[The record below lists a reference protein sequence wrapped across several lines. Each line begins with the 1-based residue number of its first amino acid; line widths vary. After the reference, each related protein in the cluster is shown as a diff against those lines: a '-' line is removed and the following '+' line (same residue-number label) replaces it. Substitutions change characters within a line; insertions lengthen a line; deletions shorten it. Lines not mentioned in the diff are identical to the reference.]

1 MPVMLYFSV
10 SDEDRVDDNVAS
22 TELLMR
28 SVHELAW
35 VARRREAKVDVAP
48 ENLSKE
54 ERRSH

>member
-10 SDEDRVDDNVAS
+10 SDEDRVDDNVAN

-35 VARRREAKVDVAP
+35 VARRRGAKVDVAP
-48 ENLSKE
+48 ENLSIE